1 MKKVGVSFGQNKVW
15 EIGMTE
21 SKLVFKR
28 KLLGEDEQLI
38 MFRQLLMLFLVTL
51 CNILMF
57 AFSKDNY
64 PFLIMPYID
73 RMTNGNG
80 NNFGS
85 GDKYNEVEFKA
96 EHPQTP
102 LMNVNYK
109 VHIFIAVFPLHSI
122 Q

>member
-1 MKKVGVSFGQNKVW
+1 MQYSN
-15 EIGMTE
+15 
-21 SKLVFKR
+21 
-28 KLLGEDEQLI
+28 
-38 MFRQLLMLFLVTL
+38 
-51 CNILMF
+51 

-109 VHIFIAVFPLHSI
+109 VHIFIAVFSLHSI
-122 Q
+122 